1 MNIAICDIDKE
12 FASIIKL
19 KIEEKLGSVDVD
31 IYTDSKLLMQSD
43 KVYDCVFLYMDMPD
57 INGIDMA
64 RCIREKYTFTKMIF
78 ILSKLDAVVEVMK
91 YNPYRFIRK
100 EHLEED
106 IKEVI
111 AVLKEKSEE
120 ERQVVC
126 DILRLDSSN
135 LRLIQYAFIRQHSI
149 GSGVVRLFLSKVRL
163 IVAKR
168 RRSVFMSEIIDRFY
182 TPLLIEHGF
191 IRDPDNQQY
200 GALGDCWKLSP
211 EVGEGTYWTYGQK
224 DLYDIKIHNFSFHED
239 FMLECSM
246 PECLSITRYD
256 SISGE
261 ELSPYRRLSAGCIKT
276 FIGGYAPYKALIH
289 KNIPIRSVGIEIAPA
304 YYEDYLKKLYP
315 EAQINPVD
323 AFRKIDQ
330 TSDFPE
336 MSRLLTEIKDYRGE
350 GIAAKLFYEGKVAEA
365 VSMVVEYQK
374 KHPDKPAHKL
384 SQQDI
389 ENLQI
394 VAAYLS
400 DHYAFDIP
408 LDRLTQIAC
417 MGTTKL
423 KSCFKKYYDCTITE
437 YVQQRRMSQAEY
449 LLAYTELTVGQVA
462 QTVGYSTSSRFAE
475 LFRKSTGLLPLEYRK
490 NAQRK

>member
-1 MNIAICDIDKE
+1 
-12 FASIIKL
+12 
-19 KIEEKLGSVDVD
+19 
-31 IYTDSKLLMQSD
+31 
-43 KVYDCVFLYMDMPD
+43 
-57 INGIDMA
+57 
-64 RCIREKYTFTKMIF
+64 
-78 ILSKLDAVVEVMK
+78 
-91 YNPYRFIRK
+91 
-100 EHLEED
+100 
-106 IKEVI
+106 
-111 AVLKEKSEE
+111 
-120 ERQVVC
+120 
-126 DILRLDSSN
+126 
-135 LRLIQYAFIRQHSI
+135 
-149 GSGVVRLFLSKVRL
+149 
-163 IVAKR
+163 
-168 RRSVFMSEIIDRFY
+168 
-182 TPLLIEHGF
+182 
-191 IRDPDNQQY
+191 
-200 GALGDCWKLSP
+200 
-211 EVGEGTYWTYGQK
+211 
-224 DLYDIKIHNFSFHED
+224 
-239 FMLECSM
+239 M

-323 AFRKIDQ
+323 AFRRIDQ

-374 KHPDKPAHKL
+374 KHPDKSAHKL

-408 LDRLTQIAC
+408 LERLTQIAC